1 MCWAGGV
8 GWRKRVC
15 GLEASARFVLRRRV
29 RMGGLTRSIRGG
41 TVTAIVVPG
50 RPTEGVGMRRS
61 RFVLLAALLS
71 LFATVASAATAA
83 AQVAETKVSVAGPAS
98 PYLPNAVN
106 EPALAVDANH
116 PHVLAAGG
124 NDLVDSAPCNG
135 SSCDLTPDI
144 GISGVYLSLNGG
156 TTWVQ
161 PTYTGLTAQTGTT
174 HVGPI
179 HTLPNYLEN
188 GMSSHGD
195 PALAF
200 GPRPGPGGFSWANG
214 SRLYY
219 ANLAFPLTGQTPFK
233 GGSAAVVSR
242 TDNVAAAAAGV
253 QSAWMDPVVV
263 SRQNAALFTDKEDI
277 WADNAQSSRF
287 FGNVYVCNTAFRSVA
302 GPPEPIVLSAS
313 SDGGSTWRQRQLTSA
328 TSNAQ
333 SGGRQGC
340 AVRTDSTGVVYVV
353 WEGTA
358 GGQSAFYLARSFDGG
373 SKFEKPRP
381 IARVFDVGVFDA
393 VSGRFVFDGFAGTRT
408 DSFPSLGI
416 ANGAPTGAG
425 ATNTL
430 VLAWPDARAGLNHEQ
445 ALVQTSTDRGVTWS
459 APVNAAAGR
468 DRPDNPAVAISPTG
482 SDVYLVYNGYL
493 QDFQTTTAN
502 PRKMRGV
509 VRHAD
514 VGAGGALSV
523 WSTLHRG
530 AVGDARG
537 TTRTLNREAVYDYNY
552 AAATRTY
559 GAAVWMDVR
568 NAASCPAVNAYR
580 QSLIDGNP
588 IAAPSPLTDCPAE
601 FGNED
606 IFAGVYSDPTP

>member
-1 MCWAGGV
+1 
-8 GWRKRVC
+8 
-15 GLEASARFVLRRRV
+15 
-29 RMGGLTRSIRGG
+29 
-41 TVTAIVVPG
+41 
-50 RPTEGVGMRRS
+50 
-61 RFVLLAALLS
+61 
-71 LFATVASAATAA
+71 
-83 AQVAETKVSVAGPAS
+83 
-98 PYLPNAVN
+98 
-106 EPALAVDANH
+106 
-116 PHVLAAGG
+116 
-124 NDLVDSAPCNG
+124 LVDSAPCNG

-144 GISGVYLSLNGG
+144 GISGIYFSLDGG

-161 PTYTGLTAQTGTT
+161 PTYTGLTAQNGTT
-174 HVGPI
+174 HIGPI
-179 HTLPNYLEN
+179 HTLPNYFEN

-233 GGSAAVVSR
+233 GSSAAVVSR
-242 TDNVAAAAAGV
+242 TDDVSAAAAGD
-253 QSAWMDPVVV
+253 QSAWMAPVVV
-263 SRQNAALFTDKEDI
+263 SQQNAALFSDKEDI
-277 WADNAQSSRF
+277 WADNASSSRF
-287 FGNVYVCNTAFRSVA
+287 FGNVYVCNTAFRSV
-302 GPPEPIVLSAS
+302 GGLPEPIVLSVS
-313 SDGGSTWRQRQLTSA
+313 SDGGSTWTQHQLTSA
-328 TSNAQ
+328 VSNAQ

-358 GGQSAFYLARSFDGG
+358 NGHSVMYLARSFDGG
-373 SKFEKPRP
+373 STFEKPFP
-381 IARVFDVGVFDA
+381 IANVVDVGVFDK

-408 DSFPSLGI
+408 DSFPSLDI

-430 VLAWPDARAGLNHEQ
+430 VLTWPDAKAGLNHEQ
-445 ALVQTSTDRGVTWS
+445 ALVQTSTDQGQTWS
-459 APVNAAAGR
+459 SPSNAAEAG
-468 DRPDNPAVAISPTG
+468 DRPDNPAIAISPTG
-482 SDVYLVYNGYL
+482 SDVYLVYNAYL
-493 QDFQTTTAN
+493 QPFQTTTAKA
-502 PRKMRGV
+502 RKMQGV

-514 VGAGGALSV
+514 VGAGGALSA

-530 AVGDARG
+530 AIGDARG

-552 AAATRTY
+552 AAATSTY

-568 NAASCPAVNAYR
+568 NAASCRAVNAYR

-588 IAAPSPLTDCPAE
+588 ITPPSPLTDCPAQ

-606 IFAGVYSDPTP
+606 IFGGVYSDPTP

>member
-1 MCWAGGV
+1 MSGP
-8 GWRKRVC
+8 RR
-15 GLEASARFVLRRRV
+15 SVLV
-29 RMGGLTRSIRGG
+29 LLLA
-41 TVTAIVVPG
+41 VTAALVL
-50 RPTEGVGMRRS
+50 PT
-61 RFVLLAALLS
+61 LAH
-71 LFATVASAATAA
+71 
-83 AQVAETKVSVAGPAS
+83 AQTPEAKVSVAGPPS

-106 EPALAVDANH
+106 EPALAIDANH
-116 PHVLAAGG
+116 PSVLASGG

-144 GISGVYLSLNGG
+144 GISGIYFSLNQGES
-156 TTWVQ
+156 WVQ
-161 PTYTGLTAQTGTT
+161 PTYTGLTARSGTPQ
-174 HVGPI
+174 VGPI
-179 HTLPNYLEN
+179 HTLPWYYEN

-200 GPRPGPGGFSWANG
+200 GPRPDANGTFSWANG

-219 ANLAFPLTGQTPFK
+219 ANLAFPIAGRAPFTGA
-233 GGSAAVVSR
+233 SAAAVSR
-242 TDNVAAAAAGV
+242 TDNVAAAAAGDK
-253 QSAWMDPVVV
+253 SAWMAPVIVT
-263 SRQNAALFTDKEDI
+263 RQNAALLSDKEDI
-277 WADNAQSSRF
+277 WADNAATSRF
-287 FGNVYVCNTAFRSVA
+287 FGNVYVCNTAFRSVG
-302 GPPEPIVLSAS
+302 GPPEPIMLSTS
-313 SDGGSTWRQRQLTSA
+313 RDGGSTWRQRQLTSA

-358 GGQSAFYLARSFDGG
+358 GGQSVFYLTRSFNGG
-373 SKFEKPRP
+373 SNFERPRP
-381 IARVFDVGVFDA
+381 VADVVDVGLPDP
-393 VSGRFVFDGFAGTRT
+393 VSGRIVFDGLAGTRT

-416 ANGAPTGAG
+416 ANGAPTGTEATNTG

-430 VLAWPDARAGLNHEQ
+430 VLTWPDARNGLNHEQ
-445 ALVQTSTDRGVTWS
+445 ALVQTSTNQGLSWS
-459 APVNAAAGR
+459 TPVNAAEAG

-482 SDVYLVYNGYL
+482 SDLYLVYNAYL
-493 QDFQTTTAN
+493 QPFQTTTAN
-502 PRKMRGV
+502 PRSMQGV

-514 VGAGGALSV
+514 LSAAGVVGA

-552 AAATRTY
+552 AAATRSY

-568 NAASCPAVNAYR
+568 NAADCPAVDAYR
-580 QSLIDGNP
+580 QSLVDGSP
-588 IAAPSPLTDCPAE
+588 IPAPAPLTDCPAQ

-606 IFAGVYSDPTP
+606 IYGGTYLDPTP

>member
-1 MCWAGGV
+1 MPGP
-8 GWRKRVC
+8 RR
-15 GLEASARFVLRRRV
+15 SVLV
-29 RMGGLTRSIRGG
+29 LLLA
-41 TVTAIVVPG
+41 VTAALVL
-50 RPTEGVGMRRS
+50 PT
-61 RFVLLAALLS
+61 LAH
-71 LFATVASAATAA
+71 
-83 AQVAETKVSVAGPAS
+83 AQTPEAKVSVAGPVT

-106 EPALAVDANH
+106 EPALAIDANH
-116 PHVLAAGG
+116 PAVLAAGA

-135 SSCDLTPDI
+135 SSCDLTPDV
-144 GISGVYLSLNGG
+144 GISGIYFSLNQGESW
-156 TTWVQ
+156 TQ
-161 PTYTGLTAQTGTT
+161 PTYTGLTARSGTPQ
-174 HVGPI
+174 VGPI
-179 HTLPNYLEN
+179 NTLPWYYEN

-200 GPRPGPGGFSWANG
+200 GPRPDANGSFSWANG

-219 ANLAFPLTGQTPFK
+219 ANLAFPIPGRAPFTGA
-233 GGSAAVVSR
+233 SAAAVSR

-253 QSAWMDPVVV
+253 KSAWMAPVIVT
-263 SRQNAALFTDKEDI
+263 RQNAALLSDKEDI
-277 WADNAQSSRF
+277 WADNAATSRF
-287 FGNVYVCNTAFRSVA
+287 FGNVYVCNTAFRSVG
-302 GPPEPIVLSAS
+302 GPPEPIMLSAS
-313 SDGGSTWRQRQLTSA
+313 RDGGSTWRQRQLTSA

-340 AVRTDSTGVVYVV
+340 AVRTDSTGTVYVV

-358 GGQSAFYLARSFDGG
+358 GGHSVFYLARSVDGG
-373 SKFEKPRP
+373 SNFEKPRP
-381 IARVFDVGVFDA
+381 VANVVDVGLPDP
-393 VSGRFVFDGFAGTRT
+393 VSGRIVFDGLAGTRT

-445 ALVQTSTDRGVTWS
+445 ALVQTSTNQGLTWS
-459 APVNAAAGR
+459 TPVNATQEG

-482 SDVYLVYNGYL
+482 SDLYLVYNAYL
-493 QDFQTTTAN
+493 DPFQTTTAN
-502 PRKMRGV
+502 PRRMQGV

-514 VGAGGALSV
+514 LAGGAV
-523 WSTLHRG
+523 GAFTTLHRG

-568 NAASCPAVNAYR
+568 NAADCPAVDAYR
-580 QSLIDGNP
+580 QSLIDGTP
-588 IAAPSPLTDCPAE
+588 ITPPAPVTDCPAQ

-606 IFAGVYSDPTP
+606 IFGGTYLDPTP